1 MYGYAR
7 VNGSASMSNFDDV
20 RAMSSGN
27 PLFRGMEKLEL
38 CTAIE
43 IARKK
48 NGQHIVF
55 FLFFERVVFGATF
68 GQMLTLGIFSPI
80 C

>member
-1 MYGYAR
+1 
-7 VNGSASMSNFDDV
+7 MSNLDDV
-20 RAMSSGN
+20 SRMCLGN